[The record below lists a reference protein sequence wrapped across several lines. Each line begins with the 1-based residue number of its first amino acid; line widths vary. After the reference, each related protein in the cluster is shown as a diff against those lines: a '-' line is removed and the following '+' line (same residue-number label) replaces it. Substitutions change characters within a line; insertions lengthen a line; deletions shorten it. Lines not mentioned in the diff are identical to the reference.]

1 MTMLEAALALAGQG
15 CPVFPCE
22 PMGKRPAT
30 AHGFK
35 DATTDGNMIH
45 AWFDPQL
52 SSQEYNL
59 AVPTG
64 VAFDVIDVDGLAGIQ
79 ALEEWA
85 EGQPDIVRYIEPTVL
100 TPSGGYH
107 IYVPCSGIGNKVGWI
122 PHCDFRSTGGYVVVP
137 PSVTERGRY
146 LWA

>member
-1 MTMLEAALALAGQG
+1 MSQEMLDAALALAGQG
-15 CPVFPCE
+15 VPVFPCE

-35 DATTDGNMIH
+35 DATTDPNLIQK
-45 AWFDPQL
+45 WFEDR
-52 SSQEYNL
+52 QEYNL
-59 AVPTG
+59 ACPTG

-85 EGQPDIVRYIEPTVL
+85 EGQPDIIRYIEPTVL

-137 PSVTERGRY
+137 PSVTEKGRY

>member
-22 PMGKRPAT
+22 VMGKRPAT

-35 DATTDGNMIH
+35 DATTDPNLIQK
-45 AWFDPQL
+45 WFEDRPD
-52 SSQEYNL
+52 YNL